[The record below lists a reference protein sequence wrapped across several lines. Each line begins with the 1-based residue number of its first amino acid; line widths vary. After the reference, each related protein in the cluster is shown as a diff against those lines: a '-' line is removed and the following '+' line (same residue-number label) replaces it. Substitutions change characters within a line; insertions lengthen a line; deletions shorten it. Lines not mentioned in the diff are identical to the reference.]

1 MLSQCQCHDPI
12 IDGGILQELRVFS
25 EFSGY
30 GTAEIAAE
38 GIVHQC
44 CQQGYS
50 IRISHCSGAD
60 KSKSCRK
67 ILSSSS
73 QMLRLLNLVV
83 CVFSVSQVAPWIQPS
98 LGPQSCLF
106 GDILNLLPD
115 NVCQQLGLGD
125 NQHLSPDTRPACFA
139 VSRVSD
145 FGFGEPFEPL
155 FPWLVFLGFHDCGL
169 CVDRRGAGCYL
180 VPRSSD

>member
-83 CVFSVSQVAPWIQPS
+83 CVFSVSQVAP
-98 LGPQSCLF
+98 
-106 GDILNLLPD
+106 
-115 NVCQQLGLGD
+115 
-125 NQHLSPDTRPACFA
+125 
-139 VSRVSD
+139 
-145 FGFGEPFEPL
+145 
-155 FPWLVFLGFHDCGL
+155 
-169 CVDRRGAGCYL
+169 
-180 VPRSSD
+180 